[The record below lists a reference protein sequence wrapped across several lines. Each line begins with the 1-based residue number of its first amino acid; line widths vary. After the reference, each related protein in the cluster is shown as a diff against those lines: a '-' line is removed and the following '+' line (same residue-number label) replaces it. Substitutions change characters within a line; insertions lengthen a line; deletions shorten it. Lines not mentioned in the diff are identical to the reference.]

1 MPISTLGAAFH
12 AERSNRLNFHRRFF
26 PGAVNVFSLPLRFT
40 PEIIGVEVA
49 FPPEEE
55 CVATATAVAA
65 AAAEMGDAR
74 FERRKSDLRD
84 ASSLRLSVRRQMQKS
99 CKITAAL
106 TSSETLQSDLVIS
119 HPECPGF
126 NNHQVSKS
134 QHKPRLKICIVG
146 GWKEREVGSWNGA
159 IWGAGDIRDEMG
171 RCCTGEMETRRQT
184 RTTRREG
191 GI

>member
-1 MPISTLGAAFH
+1 MTF
-12 AERSNRLNFHRRFF
+12 
-26 PGAVNVFSLPLRFT
+26 
-40 PEIIGVEVA
+40 
-49 FPPEEE
+49 PEERI
-55 CVATATAVAA
+55 ATSGVAA
-65 AAAEMGDAR
+65 APASEMGDAR

-184 RTTRREG
+184 RTT
-191 GI
+191 